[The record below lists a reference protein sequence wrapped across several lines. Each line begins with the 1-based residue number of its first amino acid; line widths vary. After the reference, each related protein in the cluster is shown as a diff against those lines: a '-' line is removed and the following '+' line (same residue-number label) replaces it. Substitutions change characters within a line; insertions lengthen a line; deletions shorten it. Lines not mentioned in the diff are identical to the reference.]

1 LDKIN
6 TINKQFKIKC
16 FIKIKKGFAMNFN
29 LTEEHLMIQESAKD
43 FALNEIASSSVHRDK
58 TAEFPYEIVKKMGE
72 LGFMGMMVPPEFG
85 GAGLDTISYVL
96 AMIEISKVD
105 ASVGVIMSVNNSL
118 VCYGLEKYGS
128 DYVKEKYL
136 IPLAKGE
143 KLGAFAL
150 SEPEAGSDA
159 TKQKTTADR
168 EGNYFVLNGIKNWI
182 TNGTTAD
189 YVLVMA
195 TTNKELGHKG
205 ISTLVVEKGTPGFE
219 HGVKEDK
226 LGIRSSDTCSLTF
239 QNCKV
244 PAENV
249 VWEEGKG
256 FNFAMN
262 TLNGGRIGIASQAV
276 GIAEASLDAAVKYSK
291 ERKAFGQTISNFQA
305 IQFMLSDMAVRVDA
319 AKLLTLKAAA
329 AKDAGKPYYKEAAMA
344 KLYASKVAVQN
355 ALDAI
360 QIHGGYGYVRE
371 YLVERYLRD
380 AKITEIYEGTSEIQK
395 VVIAR
400 ALLDNK

>member
-1 LDKIN
+1 MVFDF
-6 TINKQFKIKC
+6 TDDQV
-16 FIKIKKGFAMNFN
+16 
-29 LTEEHLMIQESAKD
+29 MIQQAARD
-43 FALNEIASSSVHRDK
+43 FAQSEIAPSTIRRDIN
-58 TAEFPYEIVKKMGE
+58 AEFPTDIVKKLGE
-72 LGFMGMMVPPEFG
+72 LGFLGMMVPPEHG

-118 VCYGLEKYGS
+118 VCFGLEKYGS
-128 DYVKEKYL
+128 EFIKEKYL

-159 TKQKTTADR
+159 TKQKTTADKD
-168 EGNYFVLNGIKNWI
+168 GDYFVLNGMKNWI
-182 TNGTTAD
+182 TNGASAD
-189 YVLVMA
+189 YYLVMA
-195 TTNKELGHKG
+195 TTDKAQAHKG
-205 ISTLVVEKGTPGFE
+205 ISTFLVEKGTPGF
-219 HGVKEDK
+219 GQGKKEDK

-239 QNCKV
+239 ESCRV
-244 PAENV
+244 PKENMI
-249 VWEEGKG
+249 WDEGKG

-262 TLNGGRIGIASQAV
+262 TLNGGRIGIAAQAI
-276 GIAEASLDAAVKYSK
+276 GIAEASLDASVKYSK
-291 ERKAFGQTISNFQA
+291 ERKAFGSTISTFQA
-305 IQFMLSDMAVRVDA
+305 IQFKIADMAVKVDA
-319 AKLLTLKAAA
+319 AKLLTYKAAA
-329 AKDAGKPYYKEAAMA
+329 MKDAGKKYYTEAAMA
-344 KLYASKVAVQN
+344 KLYSSKIAVEC

-395 VVIAR
+395 MVISR
-400 ALLDNK
+400 TLLEEFDK

>member
-1 LDKIN
+1 MD
-6 TINKQFKIKC
+6 F
-16 FIKIKKGFAMNFN
+16 NF
-29 LTEEHLMIQESAKD
+29 TEEQLMIQQTAKD
-43 FALNEIASSSVHRDK
+43 FALSEIAPSAVERDIK
-58 TAEFPYEIVKKMGE
+58 AEFPYDIIKKLGD
-72 LGFMGMMVPPEFG
+72 LGFMGMMVSPEYG

-118 VCYGLEKYGS
+118 VCHGLEKYGT
-128 DYVKEKYL
+128 DYIKQKYL
-136 IPLAKGE
+136 VPLAKGE

-168 EGNYFVLNGIKNWI
+168 DGDYFRLNGIKNWI
-182 TNGTTAD
+182 TNGINAD
-189 YVLVMA
+189 YYLVMA
-195 TTNKELGHKG
+195 TTDKEKGHKG
-205 ISTLVVEKGTPGFE
+205 ITTFIVEKGTEGFG

-239 QNCKV
+239 ENCKV
-244 PAENV
+244 PKENI

-262 TLNGGRIGIASQAV
+262 TLNGGRIGIASQAI
-276 GIAEASLDAAVKYSK
+276 GIAEASLEASIKYSK
-291 ERKAFGQTISNFQA
+291 ERKAFGSVISSFQA
-305 IQFMLSDMAVRVDA
+305 IQFKLADMAVKIDA

-329 AKDAGKPYYKEAAMA
+329 LKDAGKSYVKEAAMA
-344 KLYASKVAVQN
+344 KLYASKIAVEC
-355 ALDAI
+355 ALEAI

-380 AKITEIYEGTSEIQK
+380 AKITEIYEGTSEIQRI
-395 VVIAR
+395 VIAR
-400 ALLDNK
+400 SLLDQK

>member
-1 LDKIN
+1 MD
-6 TINKQFKIKC
+6 
-16 FIKIKKGFAMNFN
+16 FN
-29 LTEEHLMIQESAKD
+29 LTEEQLMIQQTARD
-43 FALNEIASSSVHRDK
+43 FALSEIASSAVERDIK
-58 TAEFPYEIVKKMGE
+58 AEFPYEIIKKLGE
-72 LGFMGMMVPPEFG
+72 LGFMGMMVPPEYG

-128 DYVKEKYL
+128 DYIKQKYL
-136 IPLAKGE
+136 VPLAKGE

-159 TKQKTTADR
+159 SKQKTTADKD
-168 EGNYFVLNGIKNWI
+168 GDYFLINGIKNWI
-182 TNGTTAD
+182 TNGVNAD
-189 YVLVMA
+189 YYLVMA
-195 TTNKELGHKG
+195 TTDKEKGHKG
-205 ISTLVVEKGTPGFE
+205 ITTFLVEKGTEGFG

-239 QNCKV
+239 ENCKV
-244 PAENV
+244 PKENI

-256 FNFAMN
+256 FSFAMN
-262 TLNGGRIGIASQAV
+262 TLNGGRIGIAAQAI
-276 GIAEASLDAAVKYSK
+276 GIAEASLEASIKYSK
-291 ERKAFGQTISNFQA
+291 ERKAFGSVIASFQG
-305 IQFMLSDMAVRVDA
+305 IQFKLADMAVKIDA

-329 AKDAGKPYYKEAAMA
+329 LKDAGKSYVKEAAMA
-344 KLYASKVAVQN
+344 KLYASKIAVEC
-355 ALDAI
+355 ALEAI

-395 VVIAR
+395 IVIAR
-400 ALLDNK
+400 ALLDQK

>member
-1 LDKIN
+1 MVFD
-6 TINKQFKIKC
+6 F
-16 FIKIKKGFAMNFN
+16 
-29 LTEEHLMIQESAKD
+29 TEEQVMIQQAARD
-43 FALNEIASSSVHRDK
+43 FAQSEIAPSTIQRDIN
-58 TAEFPYEIVKKMGE
+58 AEFPTEIVKKLGE
-72 LGFMGMMVPPEFG
+72 LGFLGMMVPPEFG

-118 VCYGLEKYGS
+118 VCFGLEKYGS
-128 DYVKEKYL
+128 PYIKEKYL

-159 TKQKTTADR
+159 TKQRTTATKD
-168 EGNYFVLNGIKNWI
+168 GDAYLLNGIKNWT

-189 YVLVMA
+189 YYLVMA
-195 TTNKELGHKG
+195 TTDKLLGHKG
-205 ISTLVVEKGTPGFE
+205 ISTFLVEKGTPGFG
-219 HGVKEDK
+219 HGKKEDK

-239 QNCKV
+239 ENCRV
-244 PAENV
+244 PKENI

-262 TLNGGRIGIASQAV
+262 TLNGGRIGIAAQAI
-276 GIAEASLDAAVKYSK
+276 GIAEASLNAAVKYSH
-291 ERKAFGQTISNFQA
+291 ERKAFGSSISNFQA
-305 IQFMLSDMAVRVDA
+305 IQFKLADMAVKVDA
-319 AKLLTLKAAA
+319 AKLLTFKAAA
-329 AKDAGKPYYKEAAMA
+329 MKDADKKYYNEAAMA
-344 KLYASKVAVQN
+344 KLYSSKIAVEC
-355 ALDAI
+355 ALEAI

-395 VVIAR
+395 MVISR
-400 ALLDNK
+400 SLLDAYNK

>member
-1 LDKIN
+1 
-6 TINKQFKIKC
+6 
-16 FIKIKKGFAMNFN
+16 MNFD

-43 FALNEIASSSVHRDK
+43 FALNEIAPSAVHRDK
-58 TAEFPYEIVKKMGE
+58 AAEFPAEIVKKMGE

-128 DYVKEKYL
+128 DFVKEKYL

-159 TKQKTTADR
+159 TKQKTTADKD
-168 EGNYFVLNGIKNWI
+168 GDYFVLNGIKNWI

-205 ISTLVVEKGTPGFE
+205 ISTFIVERGTPGFE

-244 PAENV
+244 PANNM

-276 GIAEASLDAAVKYSK
+276 GIAEASLEAAIKYSK

-319 AKLLTLKAAA
+319 AKLLTLKSAAL
-329 AKDAGKPYYKEAAMA
+329 KDAGKPYYKEAAMA

>member
-1 LDKIN
+1 
-6 TINKQFKIKC
+6 
-16 FIKIKKGFAMNFN
+16 
-29 LTEEHLMIQESAKD
+29 
-43 FALNEIASSSVHRDK
+43 
-58 TAEFPYEIVKKMGE
+58 
-72 LGFMGMMVPPEFG
+72 
-85 GAGLDTISYVL
+85 LDTISYVL

-105 ASVGVIMSVNNSL
+105 ASCGVIMSVNNSL

-128 DYVKEKYL
+128 EFVKQKYL
-136 IPLAKGE
+136 VPLAKGE

-159 TKQKTTADR
+159 TKQKTTADKD
-168 EGNYFVLNGIKNWI
+168 GDHFVLNGIKNWT

-189 YVLVMA
+189 YHLVVA

-205 ISTLVVEKGTPGFE
+205 ISTFVVEKGTPGFD

-226 LGIRSSDTCSLTF
+226 MGIRSSDTSSLTF
-239 QNCKV
+239 ENCKV
-244 PAENV
+244 PAENMI
-249 VWEEGKG
+249 WEEGKG

-276 GIAEASLDAAVKYSK
+276 GIAEASLDAAVKYAK
-291 ERKAFGQTISNFQA
+291 QRKAFGQTISNFQA
-305 IQFMLSDMAVRVDA
+305 IQFMLADMAVKVDA
-319 AKLLTLKAAA
+319 AKILTLKAAA
-329 AKDAGKPYYKEAAMA
+329 LKDAGKPYIKEGAMA

-355 ALDAI
+355 ALDAV

-380 AKITEIYEGTSEIQK
+380 AKITEIYEGTSEIQRI
-395 VVIAR
+395 VIAR
-400 ALLDNK
+400 ALLDHKY

>member
-1 LDKIN
+1 
-6 TINKQFKIKC
+6 
-16 FIKIKKGFAMNFN
+16 MNFD
-29 LTEEHLMIQESAKD
+29 LSEEQLMIRDTARE
-43 FALNEIASSSVHRDK
+43 FANSEIAPSAVERDIK
-58 TAEFPYEIVKKMGE
+58 GEFPKDIVKKIGE
-72 LGFMGMMVPPEFG
+72 LGFLGMMVPPEYG

-118 VCYGLEKYGS
+118 VCFGLEEYGS
-128 DYVKEKYL
+128 EFIKEKYL

-159 TKQKTTADR
+159 TKQKTTADKD
-168 EGNYFVLNGIKNWI
+168 GNFYVLNGMKNWI
-182 TNGTTAD
+182 TNGHSSD

-195 TTNKELGHKG
+195 TTDKSKGHHG
-205 ISTLVVEKGTPGFE
+205 ISTILVEKGTPGFDC
-219 HGVKEDK
+219 GKKEDK
-226 LGIRSSDTCSLTF
+226 MGIRSSDTSSLTF
-239 QNCKV
+239 ENCKV
-244 PAENV
+244 PVENL

-262 TLNGGRIGIASQAV
+262 TLNGGRIGIAAQAI
-276 GIAEASLDAAVKYSK
+276 GIAEASLDAALKYSK
-291 ERKAFGQTISNFQA
+291 ERKAFGQTISGFQA
-305 IQFMLSDMAVRVDA
+305 VQFKLSDMAIKVDA
-319 AKLLTLKAAA
+319 AKMLTLKAAA
-329 AKDAGKPYYKEAAMA
+329 LKDAGKRFYKEAAIA
-344 KLYASKVAVQN
+344 KLYSSRVAVEN

-395 VVIAR
+395 IVISR
-400 ALLDNK
+400 ALLDGK